1 MCFYFLAGPGETKGG
16 MSWTREWLKFDN
28 SYFRELKDAKE
39 GRADPELLR
48 MYVCVCV
55 VFSTLSSHILSKK

>member
-1 MCFYFLAGPGETKGG
+1 